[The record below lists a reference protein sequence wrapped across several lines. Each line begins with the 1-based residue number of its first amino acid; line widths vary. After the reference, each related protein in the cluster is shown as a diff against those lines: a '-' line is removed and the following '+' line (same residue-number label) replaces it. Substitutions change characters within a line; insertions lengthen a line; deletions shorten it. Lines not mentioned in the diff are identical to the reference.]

1 MRILPDDPR
10 LTAYALGELEP
21 AERAAI
27 EAALSESPEARAELE
42 EIRSAAALLSDE
54 LRSETA
60 PALTES
66 QRAAIVAGRNGQA
79 TFAPKLNRASRLFI
93 GFASLAAC
101 LVAAVGLTWQKRPL
115 DLKEWET
122 SFKAAKQVPPL
133 PPVAANH
140 TNREVIQATHDGD
153 QTSPSPSQAQVANN
167 ERRTAERL
175 PMPPPMIPTGASDGN
190 ATSFD
195 GLSAESIQNG
205 HGYQSIPAT
214 GTADKPDSPM
224 SHTLDSPPV
233 APLPHNLSDALSRI
247 TAEQRAAL
255 SRGEAIT
262 LAYELATNGN
272 GLGGGGG
279 ISGTDSPVFSTARQ
293 YQVAARGLRDTG
305 DVSSPQPA
313 PPQTAARSMPL
324 EPSTENEAPARA
336 LAEVDS
342 GEQTVSRLAAT
353 PARSSPSATSALGMT
368 PAQRQSLVDQLAA
381 MEGLKTELQM
391 AKFGRMQTYDS
402 LSKMKPDDLPVT
414 AEMQKMIDADSR
426 VLDLRARIQSAR
438 DYHDQLATRYGSN
451 NAETTNAANAVQ
463 TLNDRLSAARTALLS
478 DIRNQMIATAQN
490 DLAQAQD
497 QESRLGERIAVLK
510 EQCRAPQNQ
519 ESYRSITDNQ
529 FLRVTDSPLST
540 FSIDVDTAS
549 YANTRRFI
557 NSGRLPPADAVR
569 IEEMVNY
576 FTYDYPQPGGDAPFS
591 VNAEMAEC
599 PWASR
604 HRLLRIGLR
613 GRSIAQDRQPAT
625 NLVFLIDVSGSM
637 QPENKL
643 PLLQKSLSMLVRKL
657 NANDRVAIVVYAGA
671 SGLVLPSTTGDRQDT
686 ILAAIDRLNAGGSTN
701 GAAGIQLAYETARA
715 NFIQGGANR
724 VILATDGDFNVGIT
738 SEGDL
743 ARLIEEQA
751 KSGIFLSV
759 LGFGMDNLKDSTL
772 ETLADKGN
780 GNYAYIDTPREARK
794 ALVEQLAGTLFTI
807 AKDVKI
813 QIEFNPAKVGA
824 YRLIGYENRILAAQ
838 DFNDDRKDAG
848 EIGAGHTVTA
858 LYEIVP
864 VGESINAPGI
874 DPLKYQQPQA
884 VAVAP
889 GGAVNASNETC
900 TVKLRYKQPDGQT
913 SRLLEVPV
921 IDLGNKFA
929 TASGDFKFAAA
940 VAGFGMQLRQSPF
953 KGDWTLAAV
962 QEVAQESRGNDITEY
977 RTEFIDLVKKARGLM
992 GQ

>member
-10 LTAYALGELEP
+10 LTAYALGEMEP
-21 AERAAI
+21 AEQAAI
-27 EAALSESPEARAELE
+27 EAALTESPEARAELE
-42 EIRSAAALLSDE
+42 EIRRAAALLSDE

-60 PALTES
+60 PALTAS
-66 QRAAIVAGRNGQA
+66 QRAAIISRNGQA
-79 TFAPKLNRASRLFI
+79 TFAPKLNRTSRLFI

-101 LVAAVGLTWQKRPL
+101 LIAAVGLTWQKRPL
-115 DLKEWET
+115 DFKEWGIRHSAVKEA
-122 SFKAAKQVPPL
+122 SPAPPL
-133 PPVAANH
+133 AANH
-140 TNREVIQATHDGD
+140 TNREVSQTTFDIAPTASSQSPVQIATNESRKQIDEMKKDFAEAQERLTGD
-153 QTSPSPSQAQVANN
+153 QRATLSRGGTVALSYDLAGGAKQSRPAAVGSIVGQPASDPRMIPTPDSVGDYTGGAWALSESATTSPS
-167 ERRTAERL
+167 
-175 PMPPPMIPTGASDGN
+175 
-190 ATSFD
+190 
-195 GLSAESIQNG
+195 
-205 HGYQSIPAT
+205 QS
-214 GTADKPDSPM
+214 M
-224 SHTLDSPPV
+224 
-233 APLPHNLSDALSRI
+233 
-247 TAEQRAAL
+247 
-255 SRGEAIT
+255 
-262 LAYELATNGN
+262 
-272 GLGGGGG
+272 LGGGGG
-279 ISGTDSPVFSTARQ
+279 LGAGGGSPGTDSAIFSSARQ
-293 YQVAARGLRDTG
+293 YQGGAEWGRVDQTVPASPPIAGSLGGVIHGRSEAEKQVRAFYTLHRRNDPNEPQPPPAARACTM
-305 DVSSPQPA
+305 PA
-313 PPQTAARSMPL
+313 
-324 EPSTENEAPARA
+324 
-336 LAEVDS
+336 
-342 GEQTVSRLAAT
+342 
-353 PARSSPSATSALGMT
+353 
-368 PAQRQSLVDQLAA
+368 
-381 MEGLKTELQM
+381 
-391 AKFGRMQTYDS
+391 
-402 LSKMKPDDLPVT
+402 
-414 AEMQKMIDADSR
+414 
-426 VLDLRARIQSAR
+426 
-438 DYHDQLATRYGSN
+438 
-451 NAETTNAANAVQ
+451 
-463 TLNDRLSAARTALLS
+463 TLNT
-478 DIRNQMIATAQN
+478 
-490 DLAQAQD
+490 
-497 QESRLGERIAVLK
+497 
-510 EQCRAPQNQ
+510 
-519 ESYRSITDNQ
+519 ESYKPIADNP

-569 IEEMVNY
+569 IEELINY

-599 PWASR
+599 PWSPR

-613 GRSIAQDRQPAT
+613 GKSIAQDRQPAT

-701 GAAGIQLAYETARA
+701 GAAGIQLAYDTARA
-715 NFIQGGANR
+715 NFMQGGVNR

-743 ARLIEEQA
+743 GRLIEEQA
-751 KSGIFLSV
+751 KSGVFLSV

-889 GGAVNASNETC
+889 GGAVTASNEAC

-921 IDLGNKFA
+921 TDLGNKFA
-929 TASGDFKFAAA
+929 AASGDFKFAAA

-977 RTEFIDLVKKARGLM
+977 RSEFIDLVKKARGLM
-992 GQ
+992 GQAGN

>member
-1 MRILPDDPR
+1 MRILTDDPR

-21 AERAAI
+21 AEQAAI
-27 EAALSESPEARAELE
+27 EAALNESPEARAELE
-42 EIRSAAALLSDE
+42 EIRCAAAVLTDE
-54 LRSETA
+54 LRSESA
-60 PALTES
+60 PALTAS
-66 QRAAIVAGRNGQA
+66 QRAAIISRNGQA
-79 TFAPKLNRASRLFI
+79 NLAPKLHRTSRLFV

-101 LVAAVGLTWQKRPL
+101 ILAAVGLTWHNRPL
-115 DLKEWET
+115 NLKEWALSHKPTEPT
-122 SFKAAKQVPPL
+122 PAPP
-133 PPVAANH
+133 PSPVADNVE
-140 TNREVIQATHDGD
+140 REVIASRPIQLAAQDSSEIRQSATRAPAGKTDED
-153 QTSPSPSQAQVANN
+153 
-167 ERRTAERL
+167 
-175 PMPPPMIPTGASDGN
+175 MIPWHHDIAYPKQTVTESAARASSN
-190 ATSFD
+190 PPS
-195 GLSAESIQNG
+195 SI
-205 HGYQSIPAT
+205 
-214 GTADKPDSPM
+214 
-224 SHTLDSPPV
+224 L
-233 APLPHNLSDALSRI
+233 
-247 TAEQRAAL
+247 
-255 SRGEAIT
+255 
-262 LAYELATNGN
+262 LATNGGG

-279 ISGTDSPVFSTARQ
+279 GLGSGGGGLGAGGASPDPAILSTARQ
-293 YQVAARGLRDTG
+293 YRVDASGFRDMG
-305 DVSSPQPA
+305 GPSSPPI
-313 PPQTAARSMPL
+313 
-324 EPSTENEAPARA
+324 EAPALTQGMLATGAPRA
-336 LAEVDS
+336 ATASATPQAGWKTVIGSEATMPGYASNPNVIPSPALR
-342 GEQTVSRLAAT
+342 GEPVLRRAFANSREGDQFLRQNNLAA
-353 PARSSPSATSALGMT
+353 AATQPCFA
-368 PAQRQSLVDQLAA
+368 P
-381 MEGLKTELQM
+381 
-391 AKFGRMQTYDS
+391 
-402 LSKMKPDDLPVT
+402 
-414 AEMQKMIDADSR
+414 
-426 VLDLRARIQSAR
+426 
-438 DYHDQLATRYGSN
+438 
-451 NAETTNAANAVQ
+451 TN
-463 TLNDRLSAARTALLS
+463 T
-478 DIRNQMIATAQN
+478 
-490 DLAQAQD
+490 
-497 QESRLGERIAVLK
+497 
-510 EQCRAPQNQ
+510 
-519 ESYRSITDNQ
+519 ESYNPITDNP

-549 YANTRRFI
+549 YANTRRFL

-569 IEEMVNY
+569 IEEMINY
-576 FTYDYPQPGGDAPFS
+576 FNYDYAQPDGDAPFS

-599 PWASR
+599 PWSPR
-604 HRLLRIGLR
+604 HRLLRVGLR
-613 GRSIAQDRQPAT
+613 GKSISQDRQPAT

-643 PLLQKSLSMLVRKL
+643 PLLQKALGMLVRKL

-671 SGLVLPSTTGDRQDT
+671 SGLALPSTSGDHQDT

-701 GAAGIQLAYETARA
+701 GAAGIQLAYDTARA
-715 NFIQGGANR
+715 NFIQGGVNR

-743 ARLIEEQA
+743 TRLIEEQA
-751 KSGIFLSV
+751 KSGVFLSV

-874 DPLKYQQPQA
+874 DPLKYQQPPA

-889 GGAVNASNETC
+889 GGTVAASNETC
-900 TVKLRYKQPDGQT
+900 TVKLRYKEPDGQT

-921 IDLGNKFA
+921 TDLGNKFA
-929 TASGDFKFAAA
+929 TASTDFKFAAA
-940 VAGFGMQLRQSPF
+940 VAGFGMQLRGSPF

-992 GQ
+992 GQAGN